1 MQLNSALRIV
11 ILTVLGMTLPVH
23 AQTASDQGVEELRST
38 LVSVMEALVQ
48 KGVLTRDQAQQ
59 IVANAQAKTE
69 AAAKEKAAKEL
80 AEKDAVHVAYV
91 PEIVRE
97 EISKKIT
104 EELKPAITKEVVDQ
118 ARSEKWGVPG
128 ALPDWIGKVS
138 LSGDMR
144 LRFQNDSF
152 SAENKPNTYKNYLAI
167 NNAGGDTKAGTSE
180 FLNTTEDRFR
190 ERLRM
195 RIGLDAKVTDGASTG
210 IRLAT
215 GSLTDPVSTNQN
227 LGTSSN
233 RYQFAVD
240 QAYLRY
246 DLKNGSDQPW
256 MSVWAGKMPSPWVS
270 TDLVWDPDLQFDGVA
285 GKVNYSFGDKK
296 NKSNTVFMTL
306 GAFPLQEVELSPKD
320 KWLYGAQVGVE
331 WPISDGVRSKITG
344 SYYYFDQISGRQ
356 NVPNSTLTNYTA
368 PQSLQKGNTLF
379 DILSDSDPTTNLYA
393 LAADYHL
400 LNINASLE
408 LPVANHLLM
417 LTADYVNNLGFN
429 QSRVLNKVGY
439 ASISDV
445 PESDRLLFDKQVSGA
460 QLIISYGTFQTGH
473 KGNWR
478 SEIDYKYLERDAVV
492 DAFTDSDFHLGGTGA
507 KGYVLRT
514 DWWFKDH
521 NWLTARYYSTDE
533 IAKSKLSS
541 DGKTVFTDAP
551 PFGVDTFMLDIN
563 GQF

>member
-1 MQLNSALRIV
+1 MQLNSALRIA
-11 ILTVLGMTLPVH
+11 ILTVLGMSLPVH
-23 AQTASDQGVEELRST
+23 AQTTSDQGVEELRST

-97 EISKKIT
+97 QITKKIS
-104 EELKPAITKEVVDQ
+104 EELKPAVTKDVIDQ
-118 ARSEKWGVPG
+118 AKSEKWGVPG
-128 ALPDWIGKVS
+128 ALPDWIGRVS
-138 LSGDMR
+138 LSGDLR

-152 SAENKPNTYKNYLAI
+152 SADNMPNSYKNYLAI
-167 NNAGGDTKAGTSE
+167 NSAGGDTKAGAAA

-195 RIGLDAKVTDGASTG
+195 RVGLDAKVTDGVSAG

-233 RYQFAVD
+233 RYQFSVD

-246 DLKNGSDQPW
+246 DLKHGSDQPW
-256 MSVWAGKMPSPWVS
+256 MSLWAGKMPSPWVS

-285 GKVNYSFGDKK
+285 GKFNYSFGDKK
-296 NKSNTVFMTL
+296 TRLNSVFLTL

-331 WPISDGVRSKITG
+331 WPFGDGVRTHIAG
-344 SYYYFDQISGRQ
+344 AYYYFDQISGRQ
-356 NVPNSTLTNYTA
+356 NAPNNTLLNYTA
-368 PQSLQKGNTLF
+368 PQSIQKGNTVF
-379 DILSDSDPTTNLYA
+379 DILSDSDPSTNLYA

-400 LNINASLE
+400 LNINASVEVPL
-408 LPVANHLLM
+408 ANHLLM
-417 LTADYVNNLGFN
+417 ISADYVNNLGFN
-429 QSRVLNKVGY
+429 QNRLLNKVGY
-439 ASISDV
+439 TSINDV
-445 PESDRLLFDKQVSGA
+445 AEKDRLLYDKQVNGA
-460 QLIISYGTFQTGH
+460 QLVVTYGTTQTGH
-473 KGNWR
+473 RGNWR
-478 SEIDYKYLERDAVV
+478 SEVAYKYLERDAVV

-507 KGYVLRT
+507 KGYVLKS
-514 DWWFKDH
+514 DWWFRDR
-521 NWLTARYYSTDE
+521 NWLTMRYISTDE